1 MVLDTV
7 HENWPLC
14 RAFWVLAGVIAFMHS
29 TIAIFVSFTA
39 CVPEVKRID
48 VHAARHVGD
57 HVLMMHD
64 PPVLRPDGLD
74 ELREL
79 VGAHSWL
86 AKVVHLCFDT
96 ILN

>member
-1 MVLDTV
+1 MHTIVVLV
-7 HENWPLC
+7 SLG
-14 RAFWVLAGVIAFMHS
+14 AGM
-29 TIAIFVSFTA
+29 
-39 CVPEVKRID
+39 PEVKD
-48 VHAARHVGD
+48 VPAAWIMRNDILV
-57 HVLMMHD
+57 MND

-96 ILN
+96 ILI